1 MGVGV
6 KAVLID
12 HVCWLVP
19 DAAATTRFLDVDFGL
34 GVEAGMYYPPAGTQ
48 HYNVWLRPP
57 QLLEFMTI
65 ADREAAA
72 GSDSGRAA
80 LACEARGY
88 GLFSWAVLVDDLESV
103 SARLGIPIVDYTV
116 PYGDGTLRGWRTV
129 SGPAHL
135 PFFIDYPNNGDR
147 AGRIETAYARAG
159 HRCSPTHFSA
169 LTVRGSEAEM
179 LQWLGPHRLPIHF
192 EGGER
197 GIVAAEIA
205 SASGPL
211 IIG

>member
-1 MGVGV
+1 LEVTRR
-6 KAVLID
+6 VLID

-19 DAAATTRFLDVDFGL
+19 DAAATTRSLDADLGL
-34 GVEAGMYYPPAGTQ
+34 AVEVGMYYPLAGTQ
-48 HYNVWLRPP
+48 HYNVWLQPP

-65 ADREAAA
+65 TDREAAA
-72 GSDSGRAA
+72 RSASGRAV

-103 SARLGIPIVDYTV
+103 SARLDIQIVDYTV
-116 PYGDGTLRGWRTV
+116 PHGDGTLRGWRTV
-129 SGPAHL
+129 SGPDHL

-147 AGRIETAYARAG
+147 ADRIQTAFARAG

-169 LTVRGSEAEM
+169 LTVRGSEREM
-179 LQWLGPHRLPIHF
+179 LRWLGPNRLPIHF
-192 EGGER
+192 ESGEG

-205 SASGPL
+205 SGAGPL
-211 IIG
+211 LIG